1 MRSLVGALLC
11 AALSFDGGLQAR
23 LSSITRSESGSGSNA
38 LVEPASLVID
48 EITFEGLRH
57 IAPAAVQAQISSHAG
72 APLDVRKIQSDVKT
86 LGNLGWFDDVQVEEH
101 FFADPDSAAPAR
113 KLRIVFKVYELPQ
126 LSGVDYTGSRLLSS
140 TQIAKLLEEKHLSPK
155 LSEPADDISLHR
167 IANAI
172 RSALAELGHPQSQVQ
187 IRREEASNGTVRIRY
202 EIEDGPH
209 LSVGRI
215 VFEGHPEIAPRTLLR
230 ELQRTSPGAVFA
242 SWRGKDVFTPEG
254 FAEDRSKI
262 LIYYQ
267 NHGFPE
273 ARVGY
278 ARTSVYEV
286 ESRRWPPWPFRQTGK
301 RLSVAIPIEA
311 GPYYRVKS
319 VEVGPELSAVSGK
332 RARKLAAYSA
342 TQNGSAYSAKTA
354 EDLRHLWVV
363 AAEPRHDR
371 GSVRRQRPVEVERIF
386 DTDAHEARLRF
397 TFSDAPPDIVRH
409 IEFHGNHRFSDR
421 YLRRR
426 IGLEEGQAFDERGL
440 ELGLARLAKTTYF
453 HQIRKEDVHVD
464 RNELPHSVNVTIR
477 VSEAGQQRTS
487 FSGGRGQFGSTLGF
501 AYSLFDILERE
512 ELLSAQVDIGP
523 ESLQTVLS
531 LVMEGFLGSRSSLA
545 ISVFDTVLRPRI
557 TTSVRGPFY
566 SSRSEGMNTGWSYP
580 LTPTDTMSV
589 QYGFARS
596 KTDYSIVLPPSLAG
610 LPAPDLT
617 TQSTTSAVGLAFG
630 HDASSNR
637 LSIANSVS
645 GGPLGGTE
653 NLIRSNDEYARIVS
667 DPVFHHQNAWAFRT
681 TFSGVGSYQG
691 DMPISAR
698 LLSGDA
704 QVRGLSPGELGP
716 YAVVPATSA
725 NGGQTY
731 TAIPAGA
738 NLVSAANVEYRIP
751 LRGNAQVAGFFDLG
765 SGLLLPNWLGQ
776 SRLTLLKSTNGVL
789 HGSLGIELRWT
800 VPEIQVPVRAYYS
813 VNVLRLN
820 RFLPLPDET
829 MFHAHNKLFAFGWAL
844 GNLF

>member
-1 MRSLVGALLC
+1 MRWLFRALLC
-11 AALSFDGGLQAR
+11 AALLFDRGLQAKS
-23 LSSITRSESGSGSNA
+23 SSITGPESGSPSNPP
-38 LVEPASLVID
+38 VEPASPVVD

-72 APLDVRKIQSDVKT
+72 ALLDVRKIQSDVKT
-86 LGNLGWFDDVQVEEH
+86 LGKLGWFDDVQVEEH
-101 FFADPDSAAPAR
+101 FFADAASEAPAR
-113 KLRIVFKVYELPQ
+113 KLRVVFRVHELPQ
-126 LSGVDYTGSRLLSS
+126 LSRVDYTDSRLLSS
-140 TQIAKLLEEKHLSPK
+140 AQIAKLLAEKHLSPK
-155 LSEPADDISLHR
+155 LGEPADEVSLHR
-167 IANAI
+167 IAQTI
-172 RSALAELGHPQSQVQ
+172 TSALAELGHPQSQVQ
-187 IRREEASNGTVRIRY
+187 IHRAEPSNGTVRIRY
-202 EIEDGPH
+202 EIQDGPH
-209 LSVGRI
+209 LPVGRI
-215 VFEGHPEIAPRTLLR
+215 VFDGHAAVAQRTLLR
-230 ELQRTSPGAVFA
+230 ELRRTSPGAVFA
-242 SWRGKDVFTPEG
+242 SWRGKGVFTPEG

-267 NHGFPE
+267 NNGFPE
-273 ARVGY
+273 ARVGD
-278 ARTSVYEV
+278 ARTSAYEV

-301 RLSVAIPIEA
+301 RLCVAIPIEA

-319 VEVGPELSAVSGK
+319 IQVDPELSAASGK
-332 RARKLAAYSA
+332 RARKLLAYSA
-342 TQNGSAYSAKTA
+342 AQNGSAYSAKAA

-363 AAEPRHDR
+363 AAEPRHDE
-371 GSVRRQRPVEVERIF
+371 GSVQRQRSVEAERMF
-386 DTDAHEARLRF
+386 DTDAHEAHLRF
-397 TFSDAPPDIVRH
+397 AFSDGPPDVVRH

-426 IGLEEGQAFDERGL
+426 IGLQEGQPFDERGL
-440 ELGLARLAKTTYF
+440 EMGLAQLAKTGYF

-464 RNELPHSVNVTIR
+464 RSDLTHSVNVTIH

-487 FSGGRGQFGSTLGF
+487 FSGGSGQFGSTLGF
-501 AYSLFDILERE
+501 AYSLFDMLERE

-523 ESLQTVLS
+523 KSLQTVLS

-545 ISVFDTVLRPRI
+545 ISVFDTVLRPRFA
-557 TTSVRGPFY
+557 TSVRGPFY
-566 SSRSEGMNTGWSYP
+566 TSRSEGMNTRWSYP
-580 LTPTDTMSV
+580 LSPTDSMAV

-596 KTDYSIVLPPSLAG
+596 KTDYSVVLPPSLAG

-617 TQSTTSAVGLAFG
+617 SQSTSSAVGLALG
-630 HDASSNR
+630 HDTGSNR
-637 LSIANSVS
+637 LSVANSVS

-653 NLIRSNDEYARIVS
+653 NLIRSNDEYARIFS

-698 LLSGDA
+698 LFSGDA

-716 YAVVPATSA
+716 FAVIPTTSA

-738 NLVSAANVEYRIP
+738 NLVSAANAEYRIP
-751 LRGNAQVAGFFDLG
+751 LQGTAQVAGFFDLG
-765 SGLLLPNWLGQ
+765 SGLLLPNWLGE
-776 SRLTLLKSTNGVL
+776 SRPTLLTSTNGVL

-820 RFLPLPDET
+820 RFLPLPDGT